1 MDILAFLS
9 KLLSGGLG
17 NLAAYLAAH
26 VLLCLLP
33 AFYIAGA
40 MTALIPKE
48 TVTRFLGRNTP
59 KWISYPA
66 SAAAGFLL
74 AVCSCTVIPL
84 FAGIYKKGAGLGPAI
99 TFLFVAPAINILALV
114 YTGGIIGM
122 DLAIARLLLS
132 LVFGIGIGLIMAL
145 IFRKAD
151 AEHDTATDAMFAG
164 QAAIR
169 RAAVI
174 FLLILV
180 FLLVAG
186 TFQFDFL
193 KHTYA
198 QVNLPVNGMDTF
210 QQWLYRL
217 VPFDPARG
225 EEGVTA
231 QGAIL
236 IGLLALIGLA
246 SWKGI
251 EKIHDNFNAWT
262 WISTG
267 LVGLTLLAA
276 ALGMTPHV
284 DGLILAFTG
293 KFFGVLVAV
302 VALGWML
309 RSGLT
314 RDETR
319 DFLWESWR
327 FVKQIFPLLVVG
339 VFVVGIIRVI
349 IKPEWIQTLTGQN
362 TILANFVG
370 VVFGVFMYFPTLV
383 EVPIAQM
390 FLSLGMHR
398 GPLLAYL
405 ISDPEL
411 SLQSILITA
420 TIIGRLKAWVYVS
433 WVALFSTLAGLI
445 YGAWVDGASVGLVV
459 LYLVLFLAI
468 LAFVLW
474 LVNRRNADK
483 VVPSNKTLFSNCG
496 GFPMLTIKI
505 LGSGCPNCKK
515 LEALTRQAVDQL
527 SLEAEI
533 VKVTDYTDIM
543 AYNIMSTPGLVI
555 NEKVVSSGRIPSP
568 AEITT
573 FMTSALTAE

>member
-1 MDILAFLS
+1 MDILGFIL
-9 KLLSGGLG
+9 KLFYSGLG

-48 TVTRFLGRNTP
+48 TITRFLGRNTP
-59 KWISYPA
+59 KLISYPA

-114 YTGGIIGM
+114 YTGGVIGM
-122 DLAIARLLLS
+122 DLAIARLILS
-132 LVFGIGIGLIMAL
+132 LAFGIGIGIIMAL
-145 IFRKAD
+145 IFRKED
-151 AEHDTATDAMFAG
+151 AEHDKATDAMFAG
-164 QAAIR
+164 QGDMR

-174 FLLILV
+174 FMLV
-180 FLLVAG
+180 LVALLVAG
-186 TFQFDFL
+186 TFQIDLL

-198 QVNLPVNGMDTF
+198 QIELSIGGMDNF
-210 QQWLYRL
+210 QAFLYRL

-236 IGLLALIGLA
+236 IGMLVLIGLT

-251 EKIHDNFNAWT
+251 ERIHEGFNAWT
-262 WISTG
+262 WISIS
-267 LVGLTLLAA
+267 LVGLTLLVA
-276 ALGMTPHV
+276 ALAMTPHAG
-284 DGLILAFTG
+284 GLTLSLTG
-293 KFFGVLVAV
+293 KFFGVLLSVSI
-302 VALGWML
+302 LGWML
-309 RSGLT
+309 KAQLSE
-314 RDETR
+314 DETR
-319 DFLWESWR
+319 DFLWESWK
-327 FVKQIFPLLVVG
+327 FVKQIFPLLVAG
-339 VFVVGIIRVI
+339 VFAVGIIREL
-349 IKPEWIQTLTGQN
+349 IKPEWIEAIAGQN
-362 TILANFVG
+362 TILGNFVG

-420 TIIGRLKAWVYVS
+420 AIIGRIKAWTYVG
-433 WVALFSTLAGLI
+433 WVALFSTLAGLM
-445 YGAWVDGASVGLVV
+445 YGAWVDGASLGLVS
-459 LYLVLFLAI
+459 LYLVSFLAA
-468 LAFVLW
+468 LAGILW
-474 LVNRRNADK
+474 LVDRRNTAT
-483 VVPSNKTLFSNCG
+483 VL
-496 GFPMLTIKI
+496 
-505 LGSGCPNCKK
+505 
-515 LEALTRQAVDQL
+515 AAH
-527 SLEAEI
+527 
-533 VKVTDYTDIM
+533 
-543 AYNIMSTPGLVI
+543 
-555 NEKVVSSGRIPSP
+555 SS
-568 AEITT
+568 
-573 FMTSALTAE
+573 